1 MSPEKILSILKGL
14 NPSKTA
20 GIDNLSS
27 KFLKGGTLNL
37 ARPTSQL
44 CNLSI
49 KLNFFPRSC
58 KIAKVKPLFKTC
70 SKTDPQNYR
79 PISLFLLLLKII
91 ERIVHDQTEE
101 FLSKKKILGCILDE
115 SLSGKSMALN
125 VIDKIN
131 SRFKFLH
138 RQKHFLN
145 TPFT

>member
-1 MSPEKILSILKGL
+1 MKGL
-14 NPSKTA
+14 SPSKAA
-20 GIDNLSS
+20 GIDNLWG

-37 ARPTSQL
+37 ARPISQL

-58 KIAKVKPLFKTC
+58 KIAKVKPLFKKC
-70 SKTDPQNYR
+70 SKTDPQNYH

-101 FLSKKKILGCILDE
+101 FLSTKKILGCILDE

-131 SRFKFLH
+131 SRIKFLH
-138 RQKHFLN
+138 RQNRF
-145 TPFT
+145 